1 MDFEWCKQS
10 DEGLPRPD
18 LVFLLTLSPQ
28 AIENR
33 PGYGNERYEQPEL
46 QKRVAEMF
54 LKLKDE
60 GYWEVVNADDTVDN
74 VHNTLLDKILTTI
87 NNVNGKPLG
96 KLW

>member
-1 MDFEWCKQS
+1 MDFEWCKQP

-18 LVFLLTLSPQ
+18 LVFLLTLSPE

-54 LKLKDE
+54 MKLKSD
-60 GYWEVVNADDTVDN
+60 YWEVVNADDSIDN
-74 VHNTLLDKILTTI
+74 VHKTLLEKILFTI
-87 NNVNGKPLG
+87 DNVKHKPLE